1 MAELEPLLIN
11 LDSLMCELHKHLKV
25 TTPVTGK
32 SKPKLI
38 GMIRAHNEEKLEGEI
53 ETGVMPEEYLQDQV
67 ALLTDLIPPPLVS
80 LKKDQAGIEKGEKE
94 WKDLEK
100 QFNELK
106 SKQESELNE
115 LKEKLSKAKEKCDKG
130 ASDSAELQSGKD
142 EVAAEITETS
152 LGIKTEKFELKCD
165 FKISGQFGEAGQQ
178 DKLTYVALIHQI
190 DLGLTK
196 GYKESSC

>member
-11 LDSLMCELHKHLKV
+11 LDSLMCQQTLERLLELHKHLKI
-25 TTPVTGK
+25 TTPATGK
-32 SKPKLI
+32 SKLKLI

-53 ETGVMPEEYLQDQV
+53 ETGVTPEEYLQDQI

-80 LKKDQAGIEKGEKE
+80 LEKDQAEIENSEKE
-94 WKDLEK
+94 LKDLEK

-130 ASDSAELQSGKD
+130 MSDSAES
-142 EVAAEITETS
+142 
-152 LGIKTEKFELKCD
+152 
-165 FKISGQFGEAGQQ
+165 QQ
-178 DKLTYVALIHQI
+178 K
-190 DLGLTK
+190 
-196 GYKESSC
+196 